1 MKLLMAYINL
11 MFRFF
16 LLFWLK
22 RGTARNFERVFRGK
36 KKNFISSNNV
46 IAFKIIVIKN
56 NKLKI
61 KDFFKVLKKLKCSYS

>member
-11 MFRFF
+11 MFGFF

-22 RGTARNFERVFRGK
+22 RGTARNFERGK

-61 KDFFKVLKKLKCSYS
+61 KDFFLSFKKT